1 MKNDDLRSV
10 SNYGITDKR
19 VEIRSWLGGLE
30 ICNLNSYNLI
40 RYRRKIMHLDCGE
53 TVLLNDVSHD
63 EDGEMTDNK
72 M

>member
-1 MKNDDLRSV
+1 MAR
-10 SNYGITDKR
+10 
-19 VEIRSWLGGLE
+19 GLE
-30 ICNLNSYNLI
+30 ICNLNSYYLI